1 MRTQTTTNLQAQSP
15 NIPLLRPFFNIK
27 KIIANQKHQ
36 KKFPIFVGGQIFSPR
51 TNYDVLLLLL
61 LFLLLP

>member
-36 KKFPIFVGGQIFSPR
+36 KKSQIFVGGKYLEVFTKFSTPNP
-51 TNYDVLLLLL
+51 TLLK
-61 LFLLLP
+61 